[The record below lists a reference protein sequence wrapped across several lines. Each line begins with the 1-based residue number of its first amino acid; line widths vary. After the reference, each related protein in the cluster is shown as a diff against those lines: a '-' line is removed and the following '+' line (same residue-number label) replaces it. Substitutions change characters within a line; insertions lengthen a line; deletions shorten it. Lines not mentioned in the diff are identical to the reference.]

1 MAKSIGSDF
10 EIGFGNF
17 FHRKRNNL
25 LKKSILLSSGRDCIY
40 YILKSLNLKS
50 RVLLPSY
57 LCNSMLVPFDELG
70 VKYDFYNVD
79 ENLNID
85 ITDLKKKIE
94 KNTECVFVIHYF
106 GVEQPKIRDI
116 KEIFE
121 KNNIKLVEDQVQS
134 FLSSYPN
141 VGNYVFN
148 SYRKFLPVPD
158 GAFLLGEF
166 ERKVKLSKSP
176 KYVFKR
182 FFGGL
187 LKNFKF
193 LKSYW
198 RKIFI
203 ESEETYID
211 SYSRPAKMSNISK
224 YLLNKLNF
232 REIINIR
239 RRNYLYLASK
249 LESKLLYP
257 NISKSVCPLGCPIL
271 VENRDEVRNFLIS
284 NKIYPPVHW
293 DLPEEVKEFEDSY
306 SISKRILTIPI
317 DQRYNLKDM
326 KRIVRVLNEIN

>member
-116 KEIFE
+116 KEICE
-121 KNNIKLVEDQVQS
+121 KNNLW
-134 FLSSYPN
+134 
-141 VGNYVFN
+141 
-148 SYRKFLPVPD
+148 PVL
-158 GAFLLGEF
+158 F
-166 ERKVKLSKSP
+166 
-176 KYVFKR
+176 
-182 FFGGL
+182 
-187 LKNFKF
+187 
-193 LKSYW
+193 
-198 RKIFI
+198 
-203 ESEETYID
+203 
-211 SYSRPAKMSNISK
+211 
-224 YLLNKLNF
+224 YLD
-232 REIINIR
+232 RMQ
-239 RRNYLYLASK
+239 
-249 LESKLLYP
+249 
-257 NISKSVCPLGCPIL
+257 
-271 VENRDEVRNFLIS
+271 LIS
-284 NKIYPPVHW
+284 LFCPHHSYKIVVIGDHTH
-293 DLPEEVKEFEDSY
+293 LL
-306 SISKRILTIPI
+306 ISHCHQNYCT
-317 DQRYNLKDM
+317 DFVA
-326 KRIVRVLNEIN
+326 IVCL